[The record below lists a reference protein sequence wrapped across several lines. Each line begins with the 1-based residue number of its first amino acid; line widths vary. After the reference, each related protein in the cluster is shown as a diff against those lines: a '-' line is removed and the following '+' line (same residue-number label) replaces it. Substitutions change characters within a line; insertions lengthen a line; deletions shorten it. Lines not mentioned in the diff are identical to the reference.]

1 MNKQNFIS
9 FLNYEKSHTKWA
21 LKEKGVGFAV
31 GKNKDDCPRLRSK
44 GQLYAVAT
52 ECRGN
57 PVRSVRKSTTA
68 KVQKKTPNITLKP
81 IGKSELI
88 GGNTFSYSGVQ
99 KNGVERYF
107 NKKGSVL
114 LFYPKV
120 KKWALHEKGI
130 GQAIGNAGETCPI
143 LKKNGKMYAFSVSCV
158 PWKSEMKTKD
168 WWQKRQNQSKAVN
181 KKSVTKKKT
190 ASNKK
195 SKKNKKSPKKEK
207 KSKKSKPQKK
217 SVTLKPVG
225 KKAIVGGNKFKS
237 AGVRKDGAKK
247 FSNGQS
253 ELLFYPKDKKW
264 SLKEKGLGWAS
275 GKKGEMC
282 PKLVRKGKL
291 YATSTKCVPKK
302 KKTPNKKSKKKS
314 TKKSKK
320 KKTKKQPSK
329 KVSKKSKKTKSP
341 KKSFITLKPVG
352 KKAIVGGNKFKSA
365 GVRKDGAKK
374 YSNGKSKLLFY
385 PKDKKWALKEKG
397 LGWAS
402 SKKGEMCPKLVRKG
416 KLYATSTKCVPKK
429 KKTPNKKSK
438 KKSTKKSKKKK
449 TKKQPSKKVSKK
461 SKKTKSPKK
470 SFITLKPVGKKAIV
484 GGNKFKSA
492 GVRKDGAKKYSN
504 GKSKLLFY
512 PKDKKWAL
520 KEKGLGWASSK
531 KGKMCPTLSRK
542 GKLYATSTKCVPK
555 KTKKKKTTSKKSK
568 KKATKKSKKSKAK
581 KKPSI
586 TLKPIGKKSIVGG
599 NKFKFTGLRKDGAKK
614 YSNGKSELL
623 FYPKDKKWSLKEKGI
638 GWASGK
644 KGQLCPTLLRKGKLY
659 ATSTKCSPKKKKAKK
674 TTKKSSKKRVA
685 KKSKKS
691 KAQKKSFVTLKPVGK
706 KAIFGGNKFK
716 SAGVRKDGTKKYSNG
731 KSVLLFYP
739 KDKKWALK
747 EKGLGWATGKK
758 GQMCPTLSRKGK
770 LYATSTECVPKN
782 KNISSKKGKKIAKR
796 TSKKSKKSKSK
807 NKSFITLKP
816 VGKKSIVGGNV
827 FKSAGIRKD
836 GVRKYTNGKSEL
848 LFYPNDK
855 KWSLKE
861 KGIGWASGKKGQM
874 CPTLSRKG
882 KLYATSTRCVINDK
896 KSSKKSSKKNKK
908 TKTKYPKTNVTK
920 IVKLKPVPKYQIDG
934 GNTFKFQKVRK
945 DGILKYSNGKAKLIV
960 SQFF

>member
-107 NKKGSVL
+107 NKKGSLL

-168 WWQKRQNQSKAVN
+168 WWQKRQNQSKAAN

-190 ASNKK
+190 TSNKK
-195 SKKNKKSPKKEK
+195 SKKNKKSPNKEK

-302 KKTPNKKSKKKS
+302 KKTQNKKSKKKS

-374 YSNGKSKLLFY
+374 YSNGKS
-385 PKDKKWALKEKG
+385 E
-397 LGWAS
+397 
-402 SKKGEMCPKLVRKG
+402 
-416 KLYATSTKCVPKK
+416 
-429 KKTPNKKSK
+429 
-438 KKSTKKSKKKK
+438 
-449 TKKQPSKKVSKK
+449 
-461 SKKTKSPKK
+461 
-470 SFITLKPVGKKAIV
+470 
-484 GGNKFKSA
+484 
-492 GVRKDGAKKYSN
+492 
-504 GKSKLLFY
+504 LLFY

-614 YSNGKSELL
+614 YSNGKS
-623 FYPKDKKWSLKEKGI
+623 
-638 GWASGK
+638 
-644 KGQLCPTLLRKGKLY
+644 
-659 ATSTKCSPKKKKAKK
+659 
-674 TTKKSSKKRVA
+674 
-685 KKSKKS
+685 
-691 KAQKKSFVTLKPVGK
+691 
-706 KAIFGGNKFK
+706 
-716 SAGVRKDGTKKYSNG
+716 
-731 KSVLLFYP
+731 VLLFYA

-770 LYATSTECVPKN
+770 LYATSTKCVPKN

-848 LFYPNDK
+848 LFYPKDK

-908 TKTKYPKTNVTK
+908 TKTNYPKTNVTK

-960 SQFF
+960 SQFFRNENSLSFSSGQRNGNGH